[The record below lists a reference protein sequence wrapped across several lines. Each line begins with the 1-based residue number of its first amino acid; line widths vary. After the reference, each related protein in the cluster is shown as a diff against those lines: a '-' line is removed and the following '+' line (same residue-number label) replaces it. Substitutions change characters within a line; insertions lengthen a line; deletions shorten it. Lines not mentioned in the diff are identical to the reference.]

1 MKPFVEEV
9 KKLFHKGKVDK
20 WNFVYNISF
29 TSVIILKDGMSSVLN
44 IDIKKLGKSSIL
56 SARCHSKM

>member
-20 WNFVYNISF
+20 WSFVYNISF
-29 TSVIILKDGMSSVLN
+29 TSVIILKDHMSSVIN
-44 IDIKKLGKSSIL
+44 MDIKFLLIL
-56 SARCHSKM
+56 LITISK